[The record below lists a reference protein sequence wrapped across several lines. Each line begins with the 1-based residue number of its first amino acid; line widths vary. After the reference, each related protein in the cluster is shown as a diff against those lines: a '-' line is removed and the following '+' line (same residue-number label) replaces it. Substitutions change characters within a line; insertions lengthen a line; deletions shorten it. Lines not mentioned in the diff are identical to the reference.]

1 MRPRFRLNVPKKQ
14 SRWYSGKQ
22 KRHTFKVQV
31 ALDVSTGCLLNTQG
45 FEGSV
50 HDFALFKRTFKTW
63 RYRPYFIMDKGYEG
77 IQHLPFKALI
87 PFKKPKGRPLAP
99 EQTHFNREVNRRRI
113 PIEHAFAALK
123 TFKILSTRYRNRR
136 QRLMLRFN
144 LIVGFYN
151 RELIN
156 K

>member
-1 MRPRFRLNVPKKQ
+1 M
-14 SRWYSGKQ
+14 
-22 KRHTFKVQV
+22 FKVQV
-31 ALDVSTGCLLNTQG
+31 ALDVRTGYLLNTVGAQ
-45 FEGSV
+45 GSV
-50 HDFALFKRTFKTW
+50 HDFSLFKRTLTGW
-63 RYRPYFIMDKGYEG
+63 HCHPYFIVDKGYEG
-77 IQHLPFKALI
+77 IQRLTDKALI

-99 EQTHFNREVNRRRI
+99 EQIHFNREVNRRRI

>member
-1 MRPRFRLNVPKKQ
+1 M
-14 SRWYSGKQ
+14 
-22 KRHTFKVQV
+22 FKVQV
-31 ALDVSTGCLLNTQG
+31 ALDVSTGYLLNMVGAQ
-45 FEGSV
+45 GSV
-50 HDFALFKRTFKTW
+50 HDFSLFKRTLKCW
-63 RYRPYFIMDKGYEG
+63 HCHPYFIVDKGYEG
-77 IQHLPFKALI
+77 IQCLTDKALI

-99 EQTHFNREVNRRRI
+99 EQTYFNREVNRRWI

-123 TFKILSTRYRNRR
+123 TLKILSTCYRNRR

>member
-1 MRPRFRLNVPKKQ
+1 MR
-14 SRWYSGKQ
+14 
-22 KRHTFKVQV
+22 
-31 ALDVSTGCLLNTQG
+31 TGYLLNTVSAQ
-45 FEGSV
+45 GSV
-50 HDFALFKRTFKTW
+50 HDFCLFKRTLKHW
-63 RYRPYFIMDKGYEG
+63 HCRPYVIVDKGYEG
-77 IQHLPFKALI
+77 IQRLTDKALI